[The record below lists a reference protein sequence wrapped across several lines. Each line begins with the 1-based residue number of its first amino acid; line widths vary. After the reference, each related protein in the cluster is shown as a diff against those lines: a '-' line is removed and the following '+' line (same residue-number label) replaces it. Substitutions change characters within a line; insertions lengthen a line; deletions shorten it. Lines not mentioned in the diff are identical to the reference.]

1 MAKAPLVAL
10 DEKKKALEEKDDKGI
25 RRRVTRSKL
34 RKTQAKLHT
43 LEAKSLENIE
53 QAVNGKTV
61 DKQVVET
68 SKWVVSQLQSIA
80 KSAAADEA
88 ELNGLRFKAIELEQ
102 REGEVEDKEP
112 EAEQEEQKA
121 KPRFSLV
128 QLPSKDDL

>member
-1 MAKAPLVAL
+1 MAKAPLVTL
-10 DEKKKALEEKDDKGI
+10 DEQKKALEEKDDKGI

-112 EAEQEEQKA
+112 EAGQEEQKA